1 MLNQARR
8 SRSRSRTVELQAKQ
22 EAQEEQLATHMA
34 LREAVEERC
43 VALV

>member
-1 MLNQARR
+1 MPNQARR

-22 EAQEEQLATHMA
+22 GHEEQLATHMA
-34 LREAVEERC
+34 LRKAVEERC

>member
-22 EAQEEQLATHMA
+22 AQEEQLATHMA
-34 LREAVEERC
+34 LREVVEERC